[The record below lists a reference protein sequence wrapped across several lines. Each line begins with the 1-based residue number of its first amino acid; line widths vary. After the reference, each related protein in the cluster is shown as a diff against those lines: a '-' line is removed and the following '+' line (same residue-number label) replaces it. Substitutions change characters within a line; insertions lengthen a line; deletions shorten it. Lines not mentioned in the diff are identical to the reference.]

1 MPALRSLIAIL
12 FLGLCLASPPLLA
25 QSEPPSAEAVQQSL
39 DKLAERKLAE
49 ADQKVAKASLEQTL
63 KFLAAR
69 DEALQSLEDLKKR
82 LSDAPRQIEENQ
94 RELERLKK
102 TKERPVSER
111 YSGESAAR
119 LEMLLNDRTTQQAEW
134 QKALGEANSLSI
146 TAETRPERAQA
157 GISSMQARILEI
169 GSLLKAGKESGKT
182 INADRRGELL
192 AEQAALTV
200 QSQLLRQELAG
211 NNLLQDLGK
220 SQHDLLTEK
229 ISRLEK
235 ETLDL
240 QALISE
246 KRREQS
252 EKTVAELSKEGAQGA
267 GTDSLLSQENAKNLR
282 LSDYLLRAT
291 DRLNVLT
298 RRNLETK
305 QQLDNLT
312 QSNQALEEQINVLR
326 GSLLLSRILY
336 KQKQAL
342 PKIKADQS
350 LADEIADLRLGQFE
364 LNQER
369 DKLAT
374 PQQYLDDRRTPHDT
388 QQVAPG

>member
-1 MPALRSLIAIL
+1 M
-12 FLGLCLASPPLLA
+12 
-25 QSEPPSAEAVQQSL
+25 
-39 DKLAERKLAE
+39 
-49 ADQKVAKASLEQTL
+49 
-63 KFLAAR
+63 
-69 DEALQSLEDLKKR
+69 
-82 LSDAPRQIEENQ
+82 
-94 RELERLKK
+94 
-102 TKERPVSER
+102 
-111 YSGESAAR
+111 
-119 LEMLLNDRTTQQAEW
+119 
-134 QKALGEANSLSI
+134 
-146 TAETRPERAQA
+146 
-157 GISSMQARILEI
+157 
-169 GSLLKAGKESGKT
+169 
-182 INADRRGELL
+182 
-192 AEQAALTV
+192 

-374 PQQYLDDRRTPHDT
+374 PQQYLDDLLAQQPSEQVTPELRKDLDT
-388 QQVAPG
+388 LLATRSELLERLNHELNALLNFPPARACAPPSTSRCSGFPATSRSTCPGSR